1 MITLTIMSGKDEH
14 FVVRFQVKAGNNA
27 DGSVIWADSDVSHEV
42 GQSQRYGL
50 DENFRLIV
58 EAAPASENG
67 NG

>member
-1 MITLTIMSGKDEH
+1 MITLTITSADNEQ

-27 DGSVIWADSDVSHEV
+27 DGSIKWTDSDVNHEV

-58 EAAPASENG
+58 EATPAPDARS
-67 NG
+67 